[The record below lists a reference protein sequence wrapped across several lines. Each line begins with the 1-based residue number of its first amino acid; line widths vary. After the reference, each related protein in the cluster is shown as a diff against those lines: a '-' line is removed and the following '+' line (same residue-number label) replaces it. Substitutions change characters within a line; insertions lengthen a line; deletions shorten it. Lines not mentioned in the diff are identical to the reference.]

1 MERWVIINYF
11 SEEPSQ
17 VYGVFASE
25 EEALIYAEVQG
36 MSMDGNAYEV
46 KFIRDVNE
54 E

>member
-1 MERWVIINYF
+1 MEQWIIINYF
-11 SEEPSQ
+11 PHEPSQ

-36 MSMDGNAYEV
+36 MSVGENAYEI
-46 KFIRDVNE
+46 KCIRNVDE

>member
-1 MERWVIINYF
+1 MERWIIINYF
-11 SEEPSQ
+11 PHEPSQ

-36 MSMDGNAYEV
+36 MGMGENAYEI
-46 KFIRDVNE
+46 KSILDVNE

>member
-1 MERWVIINYF
+1 MERFIVINYF
-11 SEEPSQ
+11 PHEPTQ
-17 VYGVFASE
+17 VYGVFESE